1 MAYGWGWHDQ
11 SWGPGMWIV
20 AVVAMIAFWSL
31 VVFAI
36 VMLVRHFGRPA
47 GTTPGGTPGA
57 GPPGDDAV
65 QVLRQRFARGE
76 IDEEEF
82 QRRMALLERKT

>member
-1 MAYGWGWHDQ
+1 MGYGWGWHDQ
-11 SWGPGMWIV
+11 SWGPGMWIF

-36 VMLVRHFGRPA
+36 VMLVRHFSRPVGA
-47 GTTPGGTPGA
+47 PQGG
-57 GPPGDDAV
+57 GPPADEAV

-82 QRRMALLERKT
+82 QRRRALLEGKAKEG

>member
-11 SWGPGMWIV
+11 GWGPGMWIV

-47 GTTPGGTPGA
+47 GTGPGVA
-57 GPPGDDAV
+57 PPVDNALET
-65 QVLRQRFARGE
+65 LRERFARGE
-76 IDEEEF
+76 IDEEEY
-82 QRRMALLERKT
+82 QRRLALLRQKP

>member
-1 MAYGWGWHDQ
+1 MAYGWGWHEQ
-11 SWGPGMWIV
+11 GWGPGMWIV

-47 GTTPGGTPGA
+47 GTAPGGS
-57 GPPGDDAV
+57 PPGDDAV

-76 IDEEEF
+76 LDEEEF
-82 QRRMALLERKT
+82 QRRMALLEKKT